1 MILIANWEIA
11 VGNVYLVE
19 LFWKIVFVANWDT
32 IMCIDKKEPFLRCC
46 YRRYLKKKIII
57 LLCIVIIM
65 SECDRTELI

>member
-32 IMCIDKKEPFLRCC
+32 IMCIDKRNLFEMMLSEVFE
-46 YRRYLKKKIII
+46 KKIII